1 MTVVKLANVP
11 GAAWAKMINNNG
23 GVIMTDNM
31 KKFLEAV
38 SSDEALQKEF
48 KALADS
54 VAKEADA
61 QKSVIVELAAKH
73 GFTLTEDDFKPSEME
88 EVSEDEMQAVAGG
101 GKCAC
106 AFYGGGGGDGLVC
119 VCTTGGEGVDGK
131 HHLINDCKC
140 ACVIAGAGL
149 N

>member
-48 KALADS
+48 KVLADS
-54 VAKEADA
+54 ATKEVDA
-61 QKSVIVELAAKH
+61 HKSAIVELAAKH
-73 GFTLTEDDFKPSEME
+73 GFTLTEDDFKPSEMGE
-88 EVSEDEMQAVAGG
+88 LSEDEMKAVAGG
-101 GKCAC
+101 SECGCAI
-106 AFYGGGGGDGLVC
+106 YGGGGGDL
-119 VCTTGGEGVDGK
+119 T
-131 HHLINDCKC
+131 C
-140 ACVIAGAGL
+140 ACVWGVGGGSSNAGHKGMCACVGGGYGD
-149 N
+149 NVY